1 MSENSTTTHPL
12 HFATIAAVGAL
23 LRAGETNSVA
33 LTQLMLERI
42 AAHDGRLNA
51 FITVTADLA
60 LEQAEAADRELAAG
74 QDRGPLHGVPVAI
87 KDLIAT
93 KGVRTTCGSKLFEDW
108 VPAED
113 ATVVTKLR
121 DAGAVMLGKTGLHE
135 LAYGTT
141 SINLFFGAI
150 SNPWALDH
158 HPGGS
163 SGGSASAVS
172 AGLAY
177 AALGTDTGC
186 SVRQP
191 AHCCGIVGLKPSFG
205 LVSKAGVFPMVW
217 TMDHVGPLTRSVE
230 DAALL
235 LDCLAGHDPADP
247 YSAKREATGPF
258 DPGEVSIAGR
268 KIGVT
273 RGFFFEGGD
282 PEVVAVTEAALETW
296 RGLGARLIDL
306 DLPEVE
312 EAFAA
317 AGATFAEVLAVHE
330 KDFEARPEAFS
341 EEVRAKLGQ
350 RDTSP
355 LAYVK
360 AQHVRRRFVAA
371 VERAMAEAEVEV
383 LLAPTSTVTAAP
395 IAAQPA
401 DHGLYCWRN
410 TGIFDF
416 TGQPSISVPC
426 GFTAAGLPVGLMV
439 TGRLFED
446 ATLLRFAQAF
456 EQASPWHLKTPPGF

>member
-1 MSENSTTTHPL
+1 
-12 HFATIAAVGAL
+12 
-23 LRAGETNSVA
+23 
-33 LTQLMLERI
+33 
-42 AAHDGRLNA
+42 
-51 FITVTADLA
+51 
-60 LEQAEAADRELAAG
+60 
-74 QDRGPLHGVPVAI
+74 
-87 KDLIAT
+87 
-93 KGVRTTCGSKLFEDW
+93 
-108 VPAED
+108 
-113 ATVVTKLR
+113 
-121 DAGAVMLGKTGLHE
+121 
-135 LAYGTT
+135 
-141 SINLFFGAI
+141 
-150 SNPWALDH
+150 
-158 HPGGS
+158 
-163 SGGSASAVS
+163 
-172 AGLAY
+172 
-177 AALGTDTGC
+177 
-186 SVRQP
+186 VRQP

-205 LVSKAGVFPMVW
+205 LVSKAGVLPLVW

-235 LDCLAGHDPADP
+235 LDCLAGHDPTDP

-258 DPGEVSIAGR
+258 DPGVVSIAGR

-296 RGLGARLIDL
+296 RGLGARLVDL

-317 AGATFAEVLAVHE
+317 AGATFAEALAVHE
-330 KDFEARPEAFS
+330 KDVEARPEAFS

-350 RDTSP
+350 RGTSP

-360 AQHVRRRFVAA
+360 AQHVRRCFGAA
-371 VERAMAEAEVEV
+371 VERAMAEADVEV
-383 LLAPTSTVTAAP
+383 LLAPTSNVTAAP
-395 IAAQPA
+395 IAAQPE
-401 DHGLYCWRN
+401 DHGLYSWRN

-426 GFTAAGLPVGLMV
+426 GFTPAGLPVGLMV